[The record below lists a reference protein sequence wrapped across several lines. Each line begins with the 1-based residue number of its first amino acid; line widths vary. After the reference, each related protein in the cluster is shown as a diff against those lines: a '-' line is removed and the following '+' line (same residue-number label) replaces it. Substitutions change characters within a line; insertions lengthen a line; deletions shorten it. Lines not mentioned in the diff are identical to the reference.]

1 MNETAPTKYMRPK
14 PFALRTGVSG
24 RTVYRWID
32 LKIIPSY
39 KFQGVLL
46 IDVDEVDL
54 IITTPSS
61 FVTCS
66 FLFALMLVDVR
77 VYTSMDSN
85 FMTVN
90 QVAAKYGV
98 TRLTVIRLMEAGK
111 FRANKFGSQW
121 RIDRAGLEAYFQSNY
136 YH

>member
-46 IDVDEVDL
+46 IDIEEADL
-54 IITTPSS
+54 IIKSLRRHEIKASPKSKCQQRKES
-61 FVTCS
+61 
-66 FLFALMLVDVR
+66 AA
-77 VYTSMDSN
+77 
-85 FMTVN
+85 
-90 QVAAKYGV
+90 VAK
-98 TRLTVIRLMEAGK
+98 
-111 FRANKFGSQW
+111 
-121 RIDRAGLEAYFQSNY
+121 
-136 YH
+136 